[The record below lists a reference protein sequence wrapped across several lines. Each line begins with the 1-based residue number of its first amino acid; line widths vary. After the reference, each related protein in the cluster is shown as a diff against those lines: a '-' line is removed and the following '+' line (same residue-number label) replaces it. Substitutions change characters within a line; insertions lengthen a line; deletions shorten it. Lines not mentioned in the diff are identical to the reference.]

1 MTCHARIVK
10 SNTRDQGNPSTVVIS
25 GGFEVAPGDAS
36 DVEVTNANTWGGVQL
51 YFGDGHY
58 ASAAIKL
65 KNLYQND
72 PQRGM
77 ARVVVKRVNIF
88 MRRAAINI
96 TGPIQISSGMEQKC
110 GICRLIM
117 KVFFC

>member
-1 MTCHARIVK
+1 M
-10 SNTRDQGNPSTVVIS
+10 
-25 GGFEVAPGDAS
+25 
-36 DVEVTNANTWGGVQL
+36 TNANPWRGLQL

-65 KNLYQND
+65 KNLFQND

-77 ARVVVKRVNIF
+77 ARFVVKRVNIF

-110 GICRLIM
+110 GLCRLIM
-117 KVFFC
+117 KVFFCGSALEAARNKIL